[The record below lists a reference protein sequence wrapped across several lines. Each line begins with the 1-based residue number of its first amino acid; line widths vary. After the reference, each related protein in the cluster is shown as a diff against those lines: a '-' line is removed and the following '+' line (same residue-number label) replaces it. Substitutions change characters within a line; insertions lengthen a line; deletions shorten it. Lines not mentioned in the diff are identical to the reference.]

1 MQKHDTAS
9 NNPNQIT
16 RLTLPGFVI
25 ELKTHFR
32 NKFIVVRLKWQFAYI
47 NAFAPVP
54 WSDVIGNPVYDCFS
68 KLYIGSYTVV
78 IPVTYWCILTLPHVV

>member
-32 NKFIVVRLKWQFAYI
+32 NKFIVVRLK
-47 NAFAPVP
+47 
-54 WSDVIGNPVYDCFS
+54 
-68 KLYIGSYTVV
+68 
-78 IPVTYWCILTLPHVV
+78 